1 MNTTIH
7 ITLGFKI
14 DDVFFG
20 WHNGVLYQLPYKNN
34 NKYFGLRVM
43 KQKQL
48 KDTNWVY
55 YHLRRKKVGM
65 EKLKAMLQKVDWEVP
80 LPANL

>member
-1 MNTTIH
+1 MDTTIH
-7 ITLGFKI
+7 IKLGFKI

-20 WHNGVLYQLPYKNN
+20 WHNGVLYQLPYTKS

-48 KDTNWVY
+48 KNNGWVY
-55 YHLRRKKVGM
+55 YHIRRNKVGM
-65 EKLKAMLQKVDWEVP
+65 EKLKAMLQEVDWQVP
-80 LPANL
+80 VPPTL

>member
-1 MNTTIH
+1 MNTIIH
-7 ITLGFKI
+7 ITQGFKL

-20 WHNGVLYQLPYKNN
+20 WHNGVLYQLPYKNG

-48 KDTNWVY
+48 KQNGWLY
-55 YHLRRKKVGM
+55 YHLRRNKVGV
-65 EKLKAMLQKVDWEVP
+65 EKLRALIQQVDWQVP
-80 LPANL
+80 LPATL

>member
-1 MNTTIH
+1 MDTTIH

-20 WHNGVLYQLPYKNN
+20 WHNGTLYQLPYKNGYR
-34 NKYFGLRVM
+34 YFGLRVM
-43 KQKQL
+43 KQKTM
-48 KDTNWVY
+48 KENGWVY

-80 LPANL
+80 LPAPL

>member
-48 KDTNWVY
+48 KDTNWMY

>member
-55 YHLRRKKVGM
+55 YHLRRKKVGI